1 MHCKIQSVTALRPSK
16 AQILITSGILFTL
29 AFLIFGRSIDY
40 PFVRFDDGLLIYDN
54 PAIRGI
60 SLTNI
65 KTAFSTY
72 DPELYI
78 PLTLLSYQI
87 DFLIGGI
94 KPAIYHLQNILW
106 HAANGV
112 LLTWLIYLL
121 LGLRDQSQI
130 INRQSQ
136 IIPLFLGALFI
147 SHPLNVEAVAWAS
160 ARKDLLST
168 FFAFASMLSYLEW
181 RSSDTKRYFYG
192 SLALFTLGLLCKVTI
207 LTLPVLLLLID
218 VWAKRRINGS
228 MLLEKIPF
236 FALAGVFAVIA
247 IIGKAGQIGS
257 VTMIETILVT
267 SKATVFTLQQYFLP
281 FGFSVLYPFNETIA
295 FSDPR
300 FFLPLLG
307 LIGLLSLLGFL
318 FFAQRKKTHCQCVST
333 SILALGFF
341 LIALSPSLLNFAKGG
356 TVYITSDRYA
366 YFAQVGVLLGIGWM
380 VLNGIRRDVT
390 PWRLYR
396 KRLPTLAALI
406 VIGILAILSVRQ
418 TKTWASS
425 EALFAHAA
433 NVSPNSHVA
442 HTNLGNVLTERKEE
456 GNLADAI
463 IHYEKALRIA
473 ESLPYNTGPTDPV
486 TSKILSNLGSALR
499 QSGNVSEAVRRYEE
513 AIERNP
519 QNPYALLGLG
529 IIAAT
534 EGRMGEAETRYQKT
548 LEVAPKFSP
557 AYLNLGALFSAT
569 GRYEEALASFDEG
582 IVIDPFAPQAHF
594 NRGVVLQKLNRL
606 AEARN
611 AYAYAVELAP
621 SFVAARIN
629 LGILEANRGKR
640 EEAIQQFREVL
651 RYDPGN
657 NKATDALR
665 QLRAN

>member
-1 MHCKIQSVTALRPSK
+1 MLARPTRTQ
-16 AQILITSGILFTL
+16 ALITVGILFSL
-29 AFLIFGRSIDY
+29 AFLIFGRSIEY

-60 SLTNI
+60 NFHTLRA
-65 KTAFSTY
+65 AFSTY

-112 LLTWLIYLL
+112 LLTWLLYALFL
-121 LGLRDQSQI
+121 MRDQSQI
-130 INRQSQ
+130 INRKSQ
-136 IIPLFLGALFI
+136 IVSLFLGAIFI

-168 FFAFASMLSYLEW
+168 FCAFASILSYLQW
-181 RSSDTKRYFYG
+181 RSSNAKRFFYG
-192 SLALFTLGLLCKVTI
+192 SLVLFTLGLLSKVTI
-207 LTLPVLLLLID
+207 LTLPVLLLIVD
-218 VWAKRRINGS
+218 VWSKRRIDKA
-228 MLLEKIPF
+228 MFLEKIPF
-236 FALAGVFAVIA
+236 SALSGVFAVIA

-257 VTMIETILVT
+257 VTPMETILVA
-267 SKATVFTLQQYFLP
+267 SKATIFTLQKFFVPVGL
-281 FGFSVLYPFNETIA
+281 SVVYPFNEVISI
-295 FSDPR
+295 SDPR
-300 FFLPLLG
+300 FLIPLLGLLG
-307 LIGLLSLLGFL
+307 LIGLLCFL
-318 FFAQRKKTHCQCVST
+318 FFAQRKETHCQCVST
-333 SILALGFF
+333 PILALGFF

-366 YFAQVGVLLGIGWM
+366 YFAQVGVLLGLGMGVIHF
-380 VLNGIRRDVT
+380 LRRDVPT
-390 PWRLYR
+390 VRLYR
-396 KRLPTLAALI
+396 KRLP
-406 VIGILAILSVRQ
+406 VIAGAVILLILATLSIRQ

-433 NVSPNSHVA
+433 NVSPNAHIA
-442 HTNLGNVLTERKEE
+442 HTNLGNVLTERKAE
-456 GNLADAI
+456 GNLAEAI
-463 IHYEKALRIA
+463 IHYEEALQIA
-473 ESLPYNTGPTDPV
+473 QSLPYNMGPTDPV

-513 AIERNP
+513 AIEKNP
-519 QNPYALLGLG
+519 QNPYAFLGLG

-611 AYAYAVELAP
+611 AYEYAVELAP

-640 EEAIQQFREVL
+640 EEAIQQFLEVL
-651 RYDPGN
+651 RYDPEN
-657 NKATDALR
+657 TKARDALR
-665 QLRAN
+665 QLQ

>member
-1 MHCKIQSVTALRPSK
+1 LHYAFDVFVKITKGQAL
-16 AQILITSGILFTL
+16 IIIGILCAL
-29 AFLIFGRSIDY
+29 AFLLFGRTIDY

-78 PLTLLSYQI
+78 PLTLISYQV

-112 LLTWLIYLL
+112 LVTWLMYALL
-121 LGLRDQSQI
+121 KARDQWQI
-130 INRQSQ
+130 ANGKLQ
-136 IIPLFLGALFI
+136 IVSLFLGMLFI
-147 SHPLNVEAVAWAS
+147 AHPLNVEAVAWAS

-168 FFAFASMLSYLEW
+168 FFALASILSYLQW

-207 LTLPVLLLLID
+207 LTLPVLLLLVD
-218 VWAKRRINGS
+218 LWAKRKIDKA
-228 MLLEKIPF
+228 MFLEKIPF
-236 FALAGVFAVIA
+236 FALSGVFAVIA

-257 VTMIETILVT
+257 VTPMETILVT
-267 SKATVFTLQQYFLP
+267 SKATAFTLQQYFLP

-295 FSDPR
+295 VSDPR
-300 FFLPLLG
+300 FVIPLLGLLG
-307 LIGLLSLLGFL
+307 LIGLLCFL
-318 FFAQRKKTHCQCVST
+318 ALKKRILPP
-333 SILALGFF
+333 ILALGFF

-366 YFAQVGVLLGIGWM
+366 YFAQVGILLGLGM
-380 VLNGIRRDVT
+380 GILHFLRGDVRLGG
-390 PWRLYR
+390 RLYR
-396 KRLPTLAALI
+396 KRLPMMVAVLL
-406 VIGILAILSVRQ
+406 IGILATLSIRQ

-425 EALFAHAA
+425 EALFAHAVK
-433 NVSPNSHVA
+433 VSPDSHVA
-442 HTNLGNVLTERKEE
+442 HTNLGNVFTERKAE
-456 GNLADAI
+456 GNLAEAI
-463 IHYEKALRIA
+463 IHYEEALQIA
-473 ESLPYNTGPTDPV
+473 QSLPYNAGPTDPV

-499 QSGNVSEAVRRYEE
+499 QSGGVSKAVRRYEE
-513 AIERNP
+513 AIEKNP
-519 QNPYALLGLG
+519 QNPYAFLGLG

-534 EGRMGEAETRYQKT
+534 EGRMGEAETQYRT
-548 LEVAPKFSP
+548 ALEIAPKFSP

-629 LGILEANRGKR
+629 LGILEANRGKH

-657 NKATDALR
+657 TKALEALR
-665 QLRAN
+665 QLQ

>member
-1 MHCKIQSVTALRPSK
+1 MHYAFDVFVKITKGQAL
-16 AQILITSGILFTL
+16 IIIGILCAL
-29 AFLIFGRSIDY
+29 AFLLFGRTIDY

-78 PLTLLSYQI
+78 PLTLISYQV

-112 LLTWLIYLL
+112 LVTWLMYALL
-121 LGLRDQSQI
+121 KARDQWQI
-130 INRQSQ
+130 ANGKLQ
-136 IIPLFLGALFI
+136 IVSLFLGMLFI
-147 SHPLNVEAVAWAS
+147 AHPLNVEAVAWAS

-168 FFAFASMLSYLEW
+168 FFALASILSYLQW

-192 SLALFTLGLLCKVTI
+192 SLILFTLGLLCKVTV

-218 VWAKRRINGS
+218 LWAKRRINKS
-228 MLLEKIPF
+228 MFLEKIPYIGLSAI
-236 FALAGVFAVIA
+236 FAIVAL
-247 IIGKAGQIGS
+247 IGKAGQIGS
-257 VTMIETILVT
+257 VTPMETILVT

-295 FSDPR
+295 LSDPR
-300 FFLPLLG
+300 FVIPFLG
-307 LIGLLSLLGFL
+307 LIGLLCFL
-318 FFAQRKKTHCQCVST
+318 FFAQRKKTHCRCVST
-333 SILALGFF
+333 PILALGFF

-366 YFAQVGVLLGIGWM
+366 YFAQVGILLGLGM
-380 VLNGIRRDVT
+380 GCMYFLRGDAT
-390 PWRLYR
+390 ALRLYR
-396 KRLPTLAALI
+396 KRLPMMVAVLL
-406 VIGILAILSVRQ
+406 IGILATLSIRQ

-425 EALFAHAA
+425 EALFSHAV
-433 NVSPNSHVA
+433 NVSPNSHIA
-442 HTNLGNVLTERKEE
+442 HTNLGNVLTERKAE
-456 GNLADAI
+456 GNLPAAI
-463 IHYEKALRIA
+463 IHYEEALQIA
-473 ESLPYNTGPTDPV
+473 ESLPYNAGPTDPV

-499 QSGNVSEAVRRYEE
+499 QSGDISEAVQRYEE
-513 AIERNP
+513 AIEKNP
-519 QNPYALLGLG
+519 QNPYAFLGLG

-534 EGRMGEAETRYQKT
+534 EGRMGEAETQYRT
-548 LEVAPKFSP
+548 ALEIAPKFSP

-629 LGILEANRGKR
+629 LGILEANRGKH

-657 NKATDALR
+657 TKALEALR
-665 QLRAN
+665 QLQ